1 MSVITFAAFLMILA
15 AVLAILT
22 DWLFKTLD
30 PWAAEVQ
37 QPGLQGK
44 IAQSIVPAR
53 SPVLQ
58 RSLPR
63 SAAKPAISYQN
74 EIRELPFFC

>member
-1 MSVITFAAFLMILA
+1 MSVITFAAFFMMLA
-15 AVLAILT
+15 AALAILT

-37 QPGLQGK
+37 QTNLAHRK
-44 IAQSIVPAR
+44 VTAR
-53 SPVLQ
+53 RPVLQ

-63 SAAKPAISYQN
+63 FAAKPAISYQN